1 MCFLYKSHASFQSFH
16 LGESRKTISYVY
28 IHVICLQTNL
38 LTFFLL
44 VKNKHNLSLNIL
56 KRKFKKPR
64 LYFIG
69 TLLSSSFFILIK
81 MSTRTVRLTVI
92 AADGLIKKDLFFKL
106 PDPFGTIYIQT
117 KITNKLI
124 TCISCCYCR
133 WRTNTYDYSNEED
146 T

>member
-1 MCFLYKSHASFQSFH
+1 MFLSNFSILENLEKLFRMCIFMFYAYKQIYS
-16 LGESRKTISYVY
+16 
-28 IHVICLQTNL
+28 
-38 LTFFLL
+38 FFLL
-44 VKNKHNLSLNIL
+44 VKNKHELSLNIL

-69 TLLSSSFFILIK
+69 TFLSSSFFILIK

-117 KITNKLI
+117 KIANKLI
-124 TCISCCYCR
+124 TYISCCYCR
-133 WRTNTYDYSNEED
+133 WRTNTYDYSNEKD